1 MLLAVPFIPTPRRI
15 LLAVLLLLGTL
26 VLISGVLSRSSILH
40 RPNSST
46 HLHWTTAESN
56 LSIIFANLPFLT
68 SLVVTAAPARIRQMS
83 FSQWPRSRRQSL
95 KLDMAVAPNWS
106 SRFGSTATTISEI
119 TSFADMKRGPES
131 PQKAC
136 RSIRHSGASSQA
148 SSPAL
153 PTPPIVWDIRGS
165 RVWETSPRD
174 SGASAHAISPGPH
187 TAPIFW
193 DNEASKVSA
202 STTINRS
209 ANTHQL
215 TAQSI
220 HTRPTSPPHA
230 RNSRTSIASP
240 RHSGASNEEAP
251 TPVRPGTRGSMVSR
265 TRLSGGLAEMGD
277 PTAEE
282 RTEGWPI
289 YWERGTD
296 ESKRQ
301 CAGFEQN

>member
-15 LLAVLLLLGTL
+15 LLAVLLLLGIL
-26 VLISGVLSRSSILH
+26 VLISGVLSRTSILTH
-40 RPNSST
+40 ST
-46 HLHWTTAESN
+46 SASYLHWTTAESS

-95 KLDMAVAPNWS
+95 ELDMAVAPNRS
-106 SRFGSTATTISEI
+106 SRFGSMATTISEI
-119 TSFADMKRGPES
+119 TSFADVKGGPES
-131 PQKAC
+131 FREVRGSA
-136 RSIRHSGASSQA
+136 RHSGASSCA

-153 PTPPIVWDIRGS
+153 PTPPIVWDTRGL

-174 SGASAHAISPGPH
+174 SGASGRAISPGPH
-187 TAPIFW
+187 TAPISW
-193 DNEASKVSA
+193 VNEASRVSA
-202 STTINRS
+202 STAINRS
-209 ANTHQL
+209 ANTHQSA
-215 TAQSI
+215 TQSI
-220 HTRPTSPPHA
+220 HTPPTSAPHA

-240 RHSGASNEEAP
+240 RHSGASSEEAP

-277 PTAEE
+277 PTPVE

-289 YWERGTD
+289 YWE
-296 ESKRQ
+296 
-301 CAGFEQN
+301 

>member
-1 MLLAVPFIPTPRRI
+1 MNTTLIMLLAVPFIPTPRRT
-15 LLAVLLLLGTL
+15 LLAALLLLGTL
-26 VLISGVLSRSSILH
+26 VLTTGILSRASIL
-40 RPNSST
+40 T
-46 HLHWTTAESN
+46 HPTPATYLHWTTAEAS

-83 FSQWPRSRRQSL
+83 FSQWPRSRCQSWE
-95 KLDMAVAPNWS
+95 LDMAVAPQRS
-106 SRFGSTATTISEI
+106 SPFGSMATTISEI
-119 TSFADMKRGPES
+119 RSFADMKREPES

-136 RSIRHSGASSQA
+136 MSIRHSTASSHA

-153 PTPPIVWDIRGS
+153 PTPPILWDTRGS

-174 SGASAHAISPGPH
+174 SGASGRTISLGPH

-209 ANTHQL
+209 ASTHHSA
-215 TAQSI
+215 TQSI
-220 HTRPTSPPHA
+220 HTPPTSPPHA

-240 RHSGASNEEAP
+240 RHSRASGEEA
-251 TPVRPGTRGSMVSR
+251 TTSVRPGTRWSMVSR

-277 PTAEE
+277 PTPLE
-282 RTEGWPI
+282 RTVGWPI
-289 YWERGTD
+289 Y
-296 ESKRQ
+296 
-301 CAGFEQN
+301 